1 MKRRFIISLLVG
13 IIVAIAFMGC
23 DSTGVIFK
31 PNDELFDY
39 TCYAKGSY
47 WVYEDS
53 ATHRTDSIAVIT
65 EPQKSISDDH
75 RHGSSSS
82 VKTFHYQYKYINNE
96 NHVND
101 TILFEPTVH
110 GDLLGSGRVG
120 DCPEDC
126 YLSPIRPYGKYTR
139 SAFALTYINLR
150 EPVIDS
156 NNTLYFEDFYIPRYE
171 KKYQSL
177 IITNSKYNDVKKI
190 IIKDRL
196 KMLEANFLFDSII
209 SYWAKNIGVIRW
221 ECYDSTGSTIMN
233 LVRYDVKNLKRK
245 DLKK

>member
-1 MKRRFIISLLVG
+1 MKRIFVISLLVG
-13 IIVAIAFMGC
+13 IIVVIALMGC

-82 VKTFHYQYKYINNE
+82 VKTFHYQYNYINNE

-126 YLSPIRPYGKYTR
+126 YLYPIRPHGKSSRT
-139 SAFALTYINLR
+139 AFALTYINLR

-156 NNTLYFEDFYIPRYE
+156 NNTLYFEDFYIPQRNDHDSTTLHILLPS
-171 KKYQSL
+171 KAPVLKA
-177 IITNSKYNDVKKI
+177 NSKLGPEPQGP
-190 IIKDRL
+190 RL
-196 KMLEANFLFDSII
+196 PLTLPVLEPLI
-209 SYWAKNIGVIRW
+209 VIV
-221 ECYDSTGSTIMN
+221 I
-233 LVRYDVKNLKRK
+233 L
-245 DLKK
+245 